1 MQFEQHP
8 MLLRV
13 LLDTQV
19 FFLVWRIFL
28 FLGCIINKL
37 FPLFFNRSR
46 ITYWSKRTWFTT
58 LVISCTTR
66 Y

>member
-19 FFLVWRIFL
+19 FFFSLKNIFI
-28 FLGCIINKL
+28 F
-37 FPLFFNRSR
+37 RMH
-46 ITYWSKRTWFTT
+46 Y
-58 LVISCTTR
+58 
-66 Y
+66 